1 MKYLYVNTEN
11 NTLKYKD
18 AKPVTLDSRFIINVE
33 VDDEFIIEGDQISF
47 ILNTP
52 LTGEETVPIIR
63 TLSDG
68 VLKVDITKEQF
79 EIQQKN
85 QTIKDQLKLLD
96 ADLPRAVEDLIN
108 LLVTDTSVLDPHLVA
123 KLNQKAELRSELSVI

>member
-18 AKPVTLDSRFIINVE
+18 AKPVILDSRFIINVE
-33 VDDEFIIEGDQISF
+33 VDDEFVIEGDQISF

-96 ADLPRAVEDLIN
+96 TDLPRAVEDLIN

-123 KLNQKAELRSELSVI
+123 KLNQKAELRSKLSVI

>member
-1 MKYLYVNTEN
+1 
-11 NTLKYKD
+11 
-18 AKPVTLDSRFIINVE
+18 
-33 VDDEFIIEGDQISF
+33 
-47 ILNTP
+47 